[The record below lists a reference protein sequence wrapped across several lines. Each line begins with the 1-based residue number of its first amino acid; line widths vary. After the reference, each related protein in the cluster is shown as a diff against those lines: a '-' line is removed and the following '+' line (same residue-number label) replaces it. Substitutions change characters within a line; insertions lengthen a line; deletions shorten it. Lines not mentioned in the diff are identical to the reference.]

1 MKKRGKV
8 LRDPHI
14 GPGLLTVGGR
24 QMPFVLEGV
33 WKSEVPPKPGLAVDI
48 DFNARDEI
56 VAITV
61 VPDSQLAREQAEA
74 AIAAAQ
80 KQGVVMVSRMI
91 ARFGLPML
99 IAAGA
104 LLVGWFVLS
113 AATVQTSLGRV
124 DFTFWQLLGL
134 LNSNGAFEGMFEG
147 ARGASS
153 AGLYGFLAVLAWA
166 GPFLSYFWK
175 DKRAA
180 LGGLLPLVFMVLV
193 ALMVR
198 GSIHN
203 SLSMQAGGALDAMVQ
218 QMREEAMHALSPGS
232 GAYVSGL
239 ASLYFA
245 GVGIRGFFTAKGR
258 EKADFEQL
266 PSAAA

>member
-24 QMPFVLEGV
+24 QITFVLEGV
-33 WKSEVPPKPGLAVDI
+33 WKSETPPKPGLAVDI
-48 DFNARDEI
+48 DVNARDEI

-80 KQGVVMVSRMI
+80 KQGAVMVSRMI

-104 LLVGWFVLS
+104 LLVGWFLLS

-124 DFTFWQLLGL
+124 DFTFWQLLAL
-134 LNSNGAFEGMFEG
+134 LNSSGTFEGMFEG
-147 ARGASS
+147 ARASS
-153 AGLYGFLAVLAWA
+153 AGLYGLLALLAWA

-180 LGGLLPLVFMVLV
+180 LGGLLPLMFMVLV

-218 QMREEAMHALSPGS
+218 QMGEEAMRAVSPGF

-245 GVGIRGFFTAKGR
+245 GVGIRGFFTARGR
-258 EKADFEQL
+258 EKADFEQS
-266 PSAAA
+266 PRAAA